1 MVSIADGV
9 VPRVVCEEEEHGI
22 APDSVDRREEGD
34 QRESVQEGVGDDDVE
49 ALAQEGDV
57 EPK

>member
-9 VPRVVCEEEEHGI
+9 VPRVVCEEEEDGI

-57 EPK
+57 DPK